1 MLQSILVYGLLSLS
15 LFVLGKNAEAREAY
29 NNRLHQKTSFWTWE
43 TIVILFL
50 FAFISGVRWN
60 VGVDHQ
66 NYLRIYQDYITLGYP
81 DRNIEWGFDRITLL
95 FANLNIHFTFYFGF
109 WALLQFFF
117 IYYALKEERYLWPF
131 IGVVIIM
138 GPYYLSWMNGIR
150 QMHAACMF
158 VYSIQF
164 IKNRK
169 IIPYFLIVIAASL
182 IHKSALLLIFFYF
195 IPQKDYFK
203 NRYINLALCVLTL
216 IIGLSPYWL
225 QATNFVEIALSSIG
239 YEGYADKLDF
249 LIDSKREMALGPRR
263 LSILLL
269 NMLVIWFAPKLK
281 DVFKNTSFLAYFNFT
296 FIGILLYNLFANTA
310 SVFLRPASYFTI
322 FLAITTSYL
331 LYYLKSKASKEIYI
345 LVFIIAV
352 SYMAFS
358 LIAESGKGDMD
369 TTNYKFFWD
378 FIS

>member
-1 MLQSILVYGLLSLS
+1 
-15 LFVLGKNAEAREAY
+15 
-29 NNRLHQKTSFWTWE
+29 
-43 TIVILFL
+43 
-50 FAFISGVRWN
+50 
-60 VGVDHQ
+60 
-66 NYLRIYQDYITLGYP
+66 
-81 DRNIEWGFDRITLL
+81 
-95 FANLNIHFTFYFGF
+95 
-109 WALLQFFF
+109 
-117 IYYALKEERYLWPF
+117 
-131 IGVVIIM
+131 
-138 GPYYLSWMNGIR
+138 
-150 QMHAACMF
+150 
-158 VYSIQF
+158 
-164 IKNRK
+164 
-169 IIPYFLIVIAASL
+169 
-182 IHKSALLLIFFYF
+182 LIFFYF

-296 FIGILLYNLFANTA
+296 FICILLYNLFANTA

-322 FLAITTSYL
+322 FLAKTTSYL